1 MPTVLVSHLFQKK
14 RIMVGLRVLTIV
26 VDDDIA
32 DSAWLLHEFVEI
44 LLDFALVLGLG
55 RVKSQM

>member
-1 MPTVLVSHLFQKK
+1 M
-14 RIMVGLRVLTIV
+14 LTIV

-55 RVKSQM
+55 RVRSQNEV